1 MLINHKNFHFTKI
14 SDKTNDVIFLKSIAQ
29 KVGSKSIPSSQ
40 ALRLNIIYSNNAF
53 FDQRCNEL
61 EHWLHECGYSEIV
74 FRQEILKA
82 RRIPRNELLEKESNH
97 QENKL
102 MFNTTYYPAF
112 QNNFGRIT
120 DSNSARASE
129 NVS

>member
-1 MLINHKNFHFTKI
+1 M
-14 SDKTNDVIFLKSIAQ
+14 
-29 KVGSKSIPSSQ
+29 
-40 ALRLNIIYSNNAF
+40 
-53 FDQRCNEL
+53 
-61 EHWLHECGYSEIV
+61 EHWLHEWGHSEIV
-74 FRQEILKA
+74 FGQEILKA
-82 RRIPRNELLEKESNH
+82 QKIPRNELLEKETNH